1 MRFTDMHSSSAVCT
15 PSRYSI
21 LTGRYPWRSTLKK
34 GALSGYAPSLIDAG
48 RLTVAGFLKRA
59 GYYTAGVGKWHL
71 GLGTDKKTDYS
82 KPFHPAPT
90 DHGFDY
96 FYGLPASLD
105 MPPYLYFENDHAVAA
120 PTAHTDTHGKDTAP
134 LGVFWRGG
142 DMMPGFDFP
151 QVVPTLTD
159 KAVDIVNHRAKE
171 KNPFFLY
178 FALPSPHNPWLPL
191 PEYKGKSRA
200 GDYGDYVYETDAMVG
215 KVLTALED
223 NGIADNTLVVFASDN
238 GAPWDDENINRY
250 EHRANADWRGR
261 KSDVWEGGHRIPCL
275 MKWPG
280 HIAPG
285 SVSNEMASLTDFM
298 ATVAAA
304 LNLPLPDDAAEDSF
318 NMLPALEQRNT
329 SPIRKT
335 MVDASGK
342 GMLCIREGSWKL
354 EMGLGSGG
362 FTEPMSVDPVPG
374 GPQGQLYD
382 LSVDPGEQHNVWSE
396 HPDIVD
402 RLTRELKKAEAD
414 GRTRPAHF

>member
-1 MRFTDMHSSSAVCT
+1 
-15 PSRYSI
+15 
-21 LTGRYPWRSTLKK
+21 
-34 GALSGYAPSLIDAG
+34 
-48 RLTVAGFLKRA
+48 
-59 GYYTAGVGKWHL
+59 
-71 GLGTDKKTDYS
+71 
-82 KPFHPAPT
+82 
-90 DHGFDY
+90 
-96 FYGLPASLD
+96 
-105 MPPYLYFENDHAVAA
+105 
-120 PTAHTDTHGKDTAP
+120 
-134 LGVFWRGG
+134 
-142 DMMPGFDFP
+142 
-151 QVVPTLTD
+151 
-159 KAVDIVNHRAKE
+159 
-171 KNPFFLY
+171 
-178 FALPSPHNPWLPL
+178 
-191 PEYKGKSRA
+191 
-200 GDYGDYVYETDAMVG
+200 
-215 KVLTALED
+215 
-223 NGIADNTLVVFASDN
+223 
-238 GAPWDDENINRY
+238 
-250 EHRANADWRGR
+250 
-261 KSDVWEGGHRIPCL
+261 

-298 ATVAAA
+298 ATVAAV

-329 SPIRKT
+329 APIRKT

-414 GRTRPAHF
+414 GRTRPI